1 LRTTCRIPLTPEG
14 ESLEALA
21 PHPISIRRRPAGR
34 APGPRRTGQA
44 AMSAGPRNARIDLLR
59 GVSIV
64 LVLLH
69 HFNIPY
75 PLRDT
80 SLAHVF
86 GWDAV
91 HAIVRNGNYGVTMFF
106 AISGY
111 LITSNARRRW
121 GSLGALDVRAFYVS
135 RIARIVPCLLL
146 LLALVNGLAVAG
158 VPIFTNHAPQGI
170 AVSYWLVNLASL
182 TFWMNALIG
191 AYGWVNYALGV
202 LWSLSVEEVFYLSF
216 PLLCIALR
224 RDARL
229 FAFWLLIAAIGPVY
243 RYTHPGDESGFL
255 YAYFACFDG
264 IAIGCC
270 TALLAERARWQA
282 LAAAP
287 VQWLTATLMGGL
299 YLAWPIAESHVLGVS
314 AMALGTAV
322 LLIGAHAE
330 RTPAHGRM
338 LAPLRWSG
346 RLSYELYLFHLI
358 VLGALRTFWPPSAM
372 HGDGKLALLVAYL
385 VLSAGLSALIARG
398 YATPLDR
405 WIKRVALRPAAHVTD
420 RARV

>member
-1 LRTTCRIPLTPEG
+1 
-14 ESLEALA
+14 
-21 PHPISIRRRPAGR
+21 
-34 APGPRRTGQA
+34 
-44 AMSAGPRNARIDLLR
+44 MSAGPRNARIDLLR
-59 GVSIV
+59 GVSIL

-69 HFNIPY
+69 HFNIAY

-80 SLAHVF
+80 ALARVL
-86 GWDAV
+86 GWDTI

-106 AISGY
+106 VISGY

-146 LLALVNGLAVAG
+146 LLALVDGLAAAG

-182 TFWMNALIG
+182 TFWMNVLIG

-224 RDARL
+224 RDTRL
-229 FAFWLLIAAIGPVY
+229 FAFWLLIAATGPVY
-243 RYTHPGDESGFL
+243 RYTHPGDEGGFL

-270 TALLAERARWQA
+270 TALLAEHARWQG

-287 VQWLTATLMGGL
+287 VQWLAATAMTAL
-299 YLAWPIAESHVLGVS
+299 YLAWPIADSHVLGVS

-322 LLIGAHAE
+322 LLIGAHAKH
-330 RTPAHGRM
+330 TSAHGRL

-358 VLGALRTFWPPSAM
+358 VLGALRTFWPPSAT
-372 HGDGKLALLVAYL
+372 HGDDKLALLVAYL
-385 VLSAGLSALIARG
+385 ALSATLSAVIARG

-405 WIKRVALRPAAHVTD
+405 FIKRVASRPAVHVTD
-420 RARV
+420 SARV

>member
-1 LRTTCRIPLTPEG
+1 
-14 ESLEALA
+14 
-21 PHPISIRRRPAGR
+21 
-34 APGPRRTGQA
+34 
-44 AMSAGPRNARIDLLR
+44 MSAAPRNARIDLLR
-59 GVSIV
+59 GISIL

-69 HFNIPY
+69 HFNIAY
-75 PLRDT
+75 SLRDT
-80 SLAHVF
+80 ALARVP
-86 GWDAV
+86 GWDTI

-111 LITSNARRRW
+111 LITSNAHRRW

-146 LLALVNGLAVAG
+146 LLALVNGLAAAG
-158 VPIFTNHAPQGI
+158 VPIFANHAPQGV

-182 TFWMNALIG
+182 TFWMNVLIG

-224 RDARL
+224 RDTRL
-229 FAFWLLIAAIGPVY
+229 LAFWLLIAAIGPVY
-243 RYTHPGDESGFL
+243 RCTHPGDEGGFL

-270 TALLAERARWQA
+270 TALLAERAQWRK
-282 LAAAP
+282 LAATP
-287 VQWLTATLMGGL
+287 VQWLVATLMTAL

-330 RTPAHGRM
+330 RATARGRL

-358 VLGALRTFWPPSAM
+358 VLGTLHTFWPPSAT
-372 HGDGKLALLVAYL
+372 HGNGKLVLLVAYL
-385 VLSAGLSALIARG
+385 ALSAGVSAVIARG

-405 WIKRVALRPAAHVTD
+405 FIKRAASRPAAPVTD
-420 RARV
+420 SARV

>member
-1 LRTTCRIPLTPEG
+1 
-14 ESLEALA
+14 
-21 PHPISIRRRPAGR
+21 
-34 APGPRRTGQA
+34 
-44 AMSAGPRNARIDLLR
+44 MSAGPRNARIDMLR
-59 GVSIV
+59 GVSIL

-75 PLRDT
+75 SLRDT
-80 SLAHVF
+80 SIARMF

-91 HAIVRNGNYGVTMFF
+91 HAVVRNGNYGVTMFF
-106 AISGY
+106 VISGY

-121 GSLGALDVRAFYVS
+121 GSLGAIDVRAFYIS

-146 LLALVNGLAVAG
+146 LLALVNALAAAG
-158 VPIFTNHAPQGI
+158 VPIFANHAPQGI
-170 AVSYWLVNLASL
+170 AVSFWLVNLASL
-182 TFWMNALIG
+182 TFWMNVLIG

-229 FAFWLLIAAIGPVY
+229 FAFWLAIAAIGPVY
-243 RYTHPGDESGFL
+243 RFTHAGDEGGFL

-270 TALLAERARWQA
+270 TALLAGRAGWQR

-287 VQWLTATLMGGL
+287 VQWLTAIAMTVL
-299 YLAWPIAESHVLGVS
+299 YLAWPIAQSHVIGVS

-322 LLIGAHAE
+322 LLIGAHAHGE
-330 RTPAHGRM
+330 RAQPRV

-358 VLGALRTFWPPSAM
+358 ALGALRTVWPPSAM
-372 HGDGKLALLVAYL
+372 HGDDKLVLLVAYL
-385 VLSAGLSALIARG
+385 VLSAALSAVIARG

-405 WIKRVALRPAAHVTD
+405 FIRQAASRPAARMPD
-420 RARV
+420 AAA

>member
-1 LRTTCRIPLTPEG
+1 
-14 ESLEALA
+14 
-21 PHPISIRRRPAGR
+21 
-34 APGPRRTGQA
+34 
-44 AMSAGPRNARIDLLR
+44 MSTGPRNARIDLLR

-75 PLRDT
+75 SLRDT
-80 SLAHVF
+80 SLARAV

-91 HAIVRNGNYGVTMFF
+91 HAVARNGNYGVTMFF
-106 AISGY
+106 VISGY

-146 LLALVNGLAVAG
+146 LLALVNGLAAAG

-170 AVSYWLVNLASL
+170 AVSFWLVNLASL
-182 TFWMNALIG
+182 TFWMNVLIG

-224 RDARL
+224 RDTRL
-229 FAFWLLIAAIGPVY
+229 VAFWLLIAAIGPVY
-243 RYTHPGDESGFL
+243 RFTHTGDEGGFL

-270 TALLAERARWQA
+270 TALLAERARWQVF
-282 LAAAP
+282 AATP
-287 VQWLTATLMGGL
+287 VQWLTGIVMAGL
-299 YLAWPIAESHVLGVS
+299 YLAWPIAQSHVPGVT

-330 RTPAHGRM
+330 REPAHGRA

-358 VLGALRTFWPPSAM
+358 VLGALRTFWPPSATQ
-372 HGDGKLALLVAYL
+372 GDTKLLLLIAYLALSAI
-385 VLSAGLSALIARG
+385 LSAVIARG

-405 WIKRVALRPAAHVTD
+405 FIKRLASRPAARVAD
-420 RARV
+420 SARV

>member
-1 LRTTCRIPLTPEG
+1 
-14 ESLEALA
+14 
-21 PHPISIRRRPAGR
+21 
-34 APGPRRTGQA
+34 
-44 AMSAGPRNARIDLLR
+44 MSTGPRNARIDLLR

-75 PLRDT
+75 SLRDT
-80 SLAHVF
+80 SLARAV

-91 HAIVRNGNYGVTMFF
+91 HAVARNGNYGVTMFF
-106 AISGY
+106 VISGY

-146 LLALVNGLAVAG
+146 LLALVNGLAAAG

-170 AVSYWLVNLASL
+170 AVSFWLVNLASL
-182 TFWMNALIG
+182 TFWMNVLIG

-224 RDARL
+224 RDTRL
-229 FAFWLLIAAIGPVY
+229 VAFWLLIAAIGPVY
-243 RYTHPGDESGFL
+243 RFTHAGDEGGFL

-270 TALLAERARWQA
+270 TALLAERTRWQV

-287 VQWLTATLMGGL
+287 VQWLTATAMAVL
-299 YLAWPIAESHVLGVS
+299 YLAWPIAQSHVPGVT

-322 LLIGAHAE
+322 LLIGAHVE
-330 RTPAHGRM
+330 REPAHGRA

-358 VLGALRTFWPPSAM
+358 VLGALRTFWPPSATQ
-372 HGDGKLALLVAYL
+372 GDTKLLLLIAYLALSA
-385 VLSAGLSALIARG
+385 VLSAVIARG

-405 WIKRVALRPAAHVTD
+405 FIKRLASRPAARVADSAHV
-420 RARV
+420 

>member
-1 LRTTCRIPLTPEG
+1 M
-14 ESLEALA
+14 SAA
-21 PHPISIRRRPAGR
+21 PH
-34 APGPRRTGQA
+34 
-44 AMSAGPRNARIDLLR
+44 NARIDLLR
-59 GVSIV
+59 GVSIL

-69 HFNIPY
+69 HFNIAY

-80 SLAHVF
+80 ALARVL
-86 GWDAV
+86 GWDTI

-146 LLALVNGLAVAG
+146 LLALVNGLAAAG

-182 TFWMNALIG
+182 TFWMNVLIG

-224 RDARL
+224 RDTRL
-229 FAFWLLIAAIGPVY
+229 FAFWLLTAAIGPVY
-243 RYTHPGDESGFL
+243 RYTHPGDEGGFL

-270 TALLAERARWQA
+270 TALLAERARWQV

-287 VQWLTATLMGGL
+287 VQWLVAALMTAL
-299 YLAWPIAESHVLGVS
+299 YLAWPIAQSHVFGVS

-322 LLIGAHAE
+322 LLIGAHVEHA
-330 RTPAHGRM
+330 RAHGRL

-358 VLGALRTFWPPSAM
+358 VLGALRTFWPLSSM
-372 HGDGKLALLVAYL
+372 QGDGKLALLVAYL
-385 VLSAGLSALIARG
+385 ALSAALSAVIARG

-405 WIKRVALRPAAHVTD
+405 FIKRIASRPTAQVTD
-420 RARV
+420 SARV

>member
-1 LRTTCRIPLTPEG
+1 
-14 ESLEALA
+14 
-21 PHPISIRRRPAGR
+21 
-34 APGPRRTGQA
+34 
-44 AMSAGPRNARIDLLR
+44 MSTGPRNARIDLLR

-75 PLRDT
+75 SLRDT
-80 SLAHVF
+80 SLARAV

-91 HAIVRNGNYGVTMFF
+91 HAVARNGNYGVTMFF
-106 AISGY
+106 VISGY

-146 LLALVNGLAVAG
+146 LLALVNGLAAAG

-170 AVSYWLVNLASL
+170 AVSFWLVNLASL
-182 TFWMNALIG
+182 TFWMNVLIG

-224 RDARL
+224 RDTRL
-229 FAFWLLIAAIGPVY
+229 VAFWLLIAAIGPVY
-243 RYTHPGDESGFL
+243 RFTHTGDEGGFL
-255 YAYFACFDG
+255 YAYFACLDG

-270 TALLAERARWQA
+270 TALLAERARWQVF
-282 LAAAP
+282 AATP
-287 VQWLTATLMGGL
+287 VQWLTGIAMAGL
-299 YLAWPIAESHVLGVS
+299 YLAWPIAQSHVPGVT

-330 RTPAHGRM
+330 REPAHGRA

-372 HGDGKLALLVAYL
+372 QGDTKLLLLIAYLALSAI
-385 VLSAGLSALIARG
+385 LSAVIARG

-405 WIKRVALRPAAHVTD
+405 FIKRLASRPAARVAD
-420 RARV
+420 SARV

>member
-1 LRTTCRIPLTPEG
+1 
-14 ESLEALA
+14 
-21 PHPISIRRRPAGR
+21 
-34 APGPRRTGQA
+34 
-44 AMSAGPRNARIDLLR
+44 MSAAPRNARIDLLR
-59 GVSIV
+59 GVSIL

-69 HFNIPY
+69 HFNIAY

-80 SLAHVF
+80 ALARVL
-86 GWDAV
+86 GWDTI

-146 LLALVNGLAVAG
+146 LLALVNGLAAAG

-182 TFWMNALIG
+182 TFWMNVLIG

-202 LWSLSVEEVFYLSF
+202 LWSLSVEEMFYLSF

-224 RDARL
+224 RDTRL

-243 RYTHPGDESGFL
+243 RYTHPGDEGGFL

-270 TALLAERARWQA
+270 TALLAERARWQM

-287 VQWLTATLMGGL
+287 VQWLVAALMTAL
-299 YLAWPIAESHVLGVS
+299 YLAWPIAQSHVFGVS

-330 RTPAHGRM
+330 HAPAHGR
-338 LAPLRWSG
+338 LFAPLRWSG

-358 VLGALRTFWPPSAM
+358 VLGALRTLWPPSVTQ
-372 HGDGKLALLVAYL
+372 GDGKLALLVAYL
-385 VLSAGLSALIARG
+385 ALSAGVSAVIARG

-405 WIKRVALRPAAHVTD
+405 FIKRIASRPAARMTD
-420 RARV
+420 SARV

>member
-1 LRTTCRIPLTPEG
+1 
-14 ESLEALA
+14 
-21 PHPISIRRRPAGR
+21 
-34 APGPRRTGQA
+34 
-44 AMSAGPRNARIDLLR
+44 MSAAPRNARIDLLR
-59 GVSIV
+59 GVSIL

-69 HFNIPY
+69 HFNIAY

-80 SLAHVF
+80 ALARAL
-86 GWDAV
+86 GWDTI

-121 GSLGALDVRAFYVS
+121 GSLGALDVHAFYVS

-146 LLALVNGLAVAG
+146 LLALVNGLAAAG
-158 VPIFTNHAPQGI
+158 APIFMNHAPQGV

-182 TFWMNALIG
+182 TFWMNVLIG

-224 RDARL
+224 RDTRL
-229 FAFWLLIAAIGPVY
+229 FAFWLLVAAIGPVY
-243 RYTHPGDESGFL
+243 RYTHPGDEGGFL

-270 TALLAERARWQA
+270 TALLADRARWQK

-287 VQWLTATLMGGL
+287 VQWLVAALMTAL
-299 YLAWPIAESHVLGVS
+299 YLAWPIAESHVFGVS

-322 LLIGAHAE
+322 LLIGAHSE
-330 RTPAHGRM
+330 RIPVHGRG

-358 VLGALRTFWPPSAM
+358 VLGALRTFRPPAAT

-385 VLSAGLSALIARG
+385 VLSAGLSAVVARG

-405 WIKRVALRPAAHVTD
+405 FIKRVASRPAVQVTD
-420 RARV
+420 SARV

>member
-1 LRTTCRIPLTPEG
+1 
-14 ESLEALA
+14 
-21 PHPISIRRRPAGR
+21 
-34 APGPRRTGQA
+34 
-44 AMSAGPRNARIDLLR
+44 MSTGPRNARIDLLR

-75 PLRDT
+75 SLRDT
-80 SLAHVF
+80 SLARAV

-91 HAIVRNGNYGVTMFF
+91 HAVARNGNYGVTMFF
-106 AISGY
+106 VISGY

-146 LLALVNGLAVAG
+146 LLALVNGLAAAG
-158 VPIFTNHAPQGI
+158 VPIFTNHAPQGT
-170 AVSYWLVNLASL
+170 AVSFWLVNLASL
-182 TFWMNALIG
+182 TFWMNVLIG

-224 RDARL
+224 RDTRL
-229 FAFWLLIAAIGPVY
+229 VAFWLLIAAIGPVY
-243 RYTHPGDESGFL
+243 RFTHTGDEGGFL

-270 TALLAERARWQA
+270 TALLAERARWQVF
-282 LAAAP
+282 AAAP
-287 VQWLTATLMGGL
+287 VQWLTGIVMAGL
-299 YLAWPIAESHVLGVS
+299 YLAWPIAQSHVPGVT

-330 RTPAHGRM
+330 REPAHGRA

-358 VLGALRTFWPPSAM
+358 VLGALRTFWPPSATQ
-372 HGDGKLALLVAYL
+372 GDTKLLLLIAYLALSAI
-385 VLSAGLSALIARG
+385 LSAVIARG

-405 WIKRVALRPAAHVTD
+405 FIKRLASRPAARVAD
-420 RARV
+420 SARV

>member
-1 LRTTCRIPLTPEG
+1 MNT
-14 ESLEALA
+14 
-21 PHPISIRRRPAGR
+21 
-34 APGPRRTGQA
+34 
-44 AMSAGPRNARIDLLR
+44 GPRNAHIDLLR
-59 GVSIV
+59 GVSIL

-69 HFNIPY
+69 HFNIAY

-80 SLAHVF
+80 ALARVL
-86 GWDAV
+86 GWDTI

-111 LITSNARRRW
+111 LIASNARRRW

-135 RIARIVPCLLL
+135 RVARIVPCLLL
-146 LLALVNGLAVAG
+146 LLALVNGLAAAG

-182 TFWMNALIG
+182 TFWMNVLIG

-202 LWSLSVEEVFYLSF
+202 LWSLSVEEVFYLTF

-224 RDARL
+224 RDTRL
-229 FAFWLLIAAIGPVY
+229 FAFWVMTAAIGPAY
-243 RYTHPGDESGFL
+243 RYTHSGDEGGFL

-270 TALLAERARWQA
+270 TALLAERARWQV

-287 VQWLTATLMGGL
+287 VQWLVATAMTVF
-299 YLAWPIAESHVLGVS
+299 YLASPIADSHVLGVS

-330 RTPAHGRM
+330 HTPAHGRL

-358 VLGALRTFWPPSAM
+358 VLGALRTFWPPSAT
-372 HGDGKLALLVAYL
+372 HGDDKLALLVAYL
-385 VLSAGLSALIARG
+385 ALSAALSAVIARG
-398 YATPLDR
+398 YAAPLDR
-405 WIKRVALRPAAHVTD
+405 FIKRVASRPPVHVTD
-420 RARV
+420 SARV

>member
-1 LRTTCRIPLTPEG
+1 
-14 ESLEALA
+14 
-21 PHPISIRRRPAGR
+21 
-34 APGPRRTGQA
+34 
-44 AMSAGPRNARIDLLR
+44 MSAAPRNARIDLLR
-59 GVSIV
+59 GVSIL

-69 HFNIPY
+69 HFNIAY

-80 SLAHVF
+80 ALARVL
-86 GWDAV
+86 GWDTI

-146 LLALVNGLAVAG
+146 LLALVNGLAAAG

-182 TFWMNALIG
+182 TFWMNVLIG

-224 RDARL
+224 RDTRL
-229 FAFWLLIAAIGPVY
+229 FAFWLLIAAVGPVY
-243 RYTHPGDESGFL
+243 RYTHPGDEGGFL

-270 TALLAERARWQA
+270 TALLAERARWQL

-287 VQWLTATLMGGL
+287 VQWLVAALMTAL
-299 YLAWPIAESHVLGVS
+299 YLAWPIAQSHVFGVS

-330 RTPAHGRM
+330 HAPAHGRV

-358 VLGALRTFWPPSAM
+358 VLGALRTLWPPSVTQ
-372 HGDGKLALLVAYL
+372 GDGKLALLVAYL
-385 VLSAGLSALIARG
+385 ALSAALSAVIARG
-398 YATPLDR
+398 YATPIDR
-405 WIKRVALRPAAHVTD
+405 FIKRIASPPAARMTD
-420 RARV
+420 SARV

>member
-1 LRTTCRIPLTPEG
+1 MT
-14 ESLEALA
+14 
-21 PHPISIRRRPAGR
+21 
-34 APGPRRTGQA
+34 
-44 AMSAGPRNARIDLLR
+44 AGPRNARIDVLR
-59 GVSIV
+59 GVSIL

-75 PLRDT
+75 SLRDT
-80 SLAHVF
+80 SVARMF

-91 HAIVRNGNYGVTMFF
+91 HAVVRNGNYGVTMFF
-106 AISGY
+106 VISGY

-146 LLALVNGLAVAG
+146 LLALVNGLAAAG
-158 VPIFTNHAPQGI
+158 VPIFANHAPQGI
-170 AVSYWLVNLASL
+170 AVSFWLVNLASL
-182 TFWMNALIG
+182 TFWMNVLIG

-224 RDARL
+224 RDTRL
-229 FAFWLLIAAIGPVY
+229 FAFWLVMVAIGPVY
-243 RYTHPGDESGFL
+243 RFTHAGDEGGFL

-270 TALLAERARWQA
+270 TALLAGRARWQV

-287 VQWLTATLMGGL
+287 VQWLMAIAMAAF
-299 YLAWPIAESHVLGVS
+299 YLAWPIAQSHVVGVS

-322 LLIGAHAE
+322 LLIGAHAKGE
-330 RTPAHGRM
+330 RAAGRV

-346 RLSYELYLFHLI
+346 RFSYELYLFHLI
-358 VLGALRTFWPPSAM
+358 ALGALRTLWPPSTT
-372 HGDGKLALLVAYL
+372 HGDGKLALLIAYL
-385 VLSAGLSALIARG
+385 MLSAGLSAIIARG

-405 WIKRVALRPAAHVTD
+405 LIKRVASRPAARETD
-420 RARV
+420 GARV

>member
-1 LRTTCRIPLTPEG
+1 
-14 ESLEALA
+14 
-21 PHPISIRRRPAGR
+21 
-34 APGPRRTGQA
+34 
-44 AMSAGPRNARIDLLR
+44 MSAGRRNARIDLLR
-59 GVSIV
+59 GVSIL

-69 HFNIPY
+69 HFNIAY

-80 SLAHVF
+80 ALARVL
-86 GWDAV
+86 GWDTI

-146 LLALVNGLAVAG
+146 LLALVNGLAAAG

-182 TFWMNALIG
+182 TFWMNVLIG

-224 RDARL
+224 RDTRL

-243 RYTHPGDESGFL
+243 RYTHPGDEGGFL

-270 TALLAERARWQA
+270 TALLAERTRWQV

-287 VQWLTATLMGGL
+287 VQWLVVALMTAL
-299 YLAWPIAESHVLGVS
+299 YLAWPIAESHVPGVS
-314 AMALGTAV
+314 AMALGMAV

-330 RTPAHGRM
+330 RTPAHGRL

-358 VLGALRTFWPPSAM
+358 VLGALRTFWPPSAT
-372 HGDGKLALLVAYL
+372 HGNDKLALLVAYL
-385 VLSAGLSALIARG
+385 ALSAASSAVIARG

-405 WIKRVALRPAAHVTD
+405 FIKRVASRPAVQVTD
-420 RARV
+420 SARV

>member
-1 LRTTCRIPLTPEG
+1 
-14 ESLEALA
+14 
-21 PHPISIRRRPAGR
+21 
-34 APGPRRTGQA
+34 
-44 AMSAGPRNARIDLLR
+44 MSTGPRNARIDLLR

-75 PLRDT
+75 SLRDT
-80 SLAHVF
+80 SLARAV

-91 HAIVRNGNYGVTMFF
+91 HAVARNGNYGVTMFF
-106 AISGY
+106 VISGY

-146 LLALVNGLAVAG
+146 LLALVNGLAAAG

-170 AVSYWLVNLASL
+170 AVSFWLVNLASL
-182 TFWMNALIG
+182 TFWMNVLIG

-224 RDARL
+224 RDTRL
-229 FAFWLLIAAIGPVY
+229 VAFWLLIAAIGPVY
-243 RYTHPGDESGFL
+243 RFTHTGDEGGFL

-270 TALLAERARWQA
+270 TALLAERARWQVF
-282 LAAAP
+282 AATP
-287 VQWLTATLMGGL
+287 VQWLTGIAMAGL
-299 YLAWPIAESHVLGVS
+299 YLAWPIAQSDVPGVT

-330 RTPAHGRM
+330 REPAHGRA

-358 VLGALRTFWPPSAM
+358 VLGALRTFWPPSATQ
-372 HGDGKLALLVAYL
+372 GDTKLLLLIAYLALSAI
-385 VLSAGLSALIARG
+385 LSAVIARG

-405 WIKRVALRPAAHVTD
+405 FIKRLASRPAARVAD
-420 RARV
+420 SARV

>member
-1 LRTTCRIPLTPEG
+1 MTAC
-14 ESLEALA
+14 
-21 PHPISIRRRPAGR
+21 
-34 APGPRRTGQA
+34 
-44 AMSAGPRNARIDLLR
+44 PRNARIDLLR
-59 GVSIV
+59 GVSIL

-75 PLRDT
+75 SLRDT
-80 SLAHVF
+80 SLARVF

-91 HAIVRNGNYGVTMFF
+91 HAVVRNGNYGVTMFF
-106 AISGY
+106 VISGY

-121 GSLGALDVRAFYVS
+121 GSLGAVDLRAFYVS

-146 LLALVNGLAVAG
+146 LLALVNGLAAAG
-158 VPIFTNHAPQGI
+158 VPIFENHAPQGI
-170 AVSYWLVNLASL
+170 AVSFWLVNLASL
-182 TFWMNALIG
+182 TFWMNVLIG

-229 FAFWLLIAAIGPVY
+229 FAFWLAIVAIGPVY
-243 RYTHPGDESGFL
+243 RFTHAGDEGGFL
-255 YAYFACFDG
+255 YAYFASFDG

-270 TALLAERARWQA
+270 TALLAGHSRWQR

-287 VQWLTATLMGGL
+287 VQWLAAIAMVVL
-299 YLAWPIAESHVLGVS
+299 YLAWPIAQSHVIGVS

-322 LLIGAHAE
+322 LLIGAQAHGE
-330 RTPAHGRM
+330 RTPGRA

-346 RLSYELYLFHLI
+346 RLSYELYLFHLL
-358 VLGALRTFWPPSAM
+358 VLGALRTVWPPSGM

-385 VLSAGLSALIARG
+385 VLSSGLSAAIARG

-405 WIKRVALRPAAHVTD
+405 WIKRVASRPAAHATD
-420 RARV
+420 RAPV